1 MGGLFLFVVVACES
15 IGVDSTRQ
23 LPPAAQISDSID
35 EIEIPTSIPPSPR
48 KPTIDNSGSWGAD
61 DFEVGSTPPIV
72 IMTGPEHC
80 GWENATFLFFAVPV
94 GTAASSA
101 ADRIQFIKEPLGKM
115 SSFAERFGGVFEA
128 DAELPAGAEF
138 SRYVNHG
145 VALWISPS
153 RLETE
158 VCMVD
163 GFKVEKWPRTDPSV
177 GCAGPA

>member
-23 LPPAAQISDSID
+23 FRPATQLSDSID

-61 DFEVGSTPPIV
+61 D
-72 IMTGPEHC
+72 
-80 GWENATFLFFAVPV
+80 
-94 GTAASSA
+94 
-101 ADRIQFIKEPLGKM
+101 
-115 SSFAERFGGVFEA
+115 FEA

-163 GFKVEKWPRTDPSV
+163 GFKVEKWPRMDPSV
-177 GCAGPA
+177 GCA

>member
-61 DFEVGSTPPIV
+61 DFKVGSTPPIV

-80 GWENATFLFFAVPV
+80 GWENATFLFLSVPV
-94 GTAASSA
+94 GTVASSA
-101 ADRIQFIKEPLGKM
+101 ADRIQFIKDPLGTM
-115 SSFAERFGGVFEA
+115 SSFAERFGGEFEA
-128 DAELPAGAEF
+128 DAELPADAEF
-138 SRYVNHG
+138 SGYVNKG
-145 VALWISPS
+145 VELWIS
-153 RLETE
+153 ET
-158 VCMVD
+158 VFNTGIFMVD
-163 GFKVEKWPRTDPSV
+163 GEHIEKWPRVEPQL
-177 GCAGPA
+177 GCD